1 MAFPHMPLLVP
12 ARPRGNLAYVDMEP
26 GYGPLSPRPSQATRK
41 FLKLFATCFAATVG
55 IGILVCLFVL
65 RYAYHDP
72 ELEDNFEMVALS
84 FVALFMMG
92 FGFLIMLEDGEAY
105 A

>member
-1 MAFPHMPLLVP
+1 MLVW
-12 ARPRGNLAYVDMEP
+12 
-26 GYGPLSPRPSQATRK
+26 
-41 FLKLFATCFAATVG
+41 
-55 IGILVCLFVL
+55 LFVL

>member
-1 MAFPHMPLLVP
+1 MAFPHMPFLVP
-12 ARPRGNLAYVDMEP
+12 ARPRGNLAYVDLE
-26 GYGPLSPRPSQATRK
+26 PRPSQATRK
-41 FLKLFATCFAATVG
+41 FLRLFATCFAATVG

-92 FGFLIMLEDGEAY
+92 FGFLITLED
-105 A
+105 